1 MIYESKDKIGKIS
14 LFSSVMNERHSNL
27 LTVISK
33 TNKGKWEGQFYNK
46 TNVRTISTMICRGA
60 VPQSNLDGKYLGVV
74 PFKLA

>member
-1 MIYESKDKIGKIS
+1 MNQRIKYGEIS

-27 LTVISK
+27 LKVISK

-46 TNVRTISTMICRGA
+46 MNVRTISTTICRGA
-60 VPQSNLDGKYLGVV
+60 VPHSNLDGEYPGVV